1 MESWNLGVFLL
12 GKNKVAIQLK
22 MKEAVE
28 MVLKIC
34 RNDIVNIETSNYNE
48 VENVDKEGFSMK
60 IKAAVVPEV
69 GAQFEIRDNIDLHEV
84 GPTDL
89 QIHMVASGICHSD
102 EAIRK
107 GDASLGYPVIL
118 GHEGAGIVEKVGSE
132 VKNFEVGDH
141 VILSFYSDGTCD
153 NCLKGMPTKCRSY
166 AQYNLSG
173 VRADGEDHFQ
183 ENGQHIS
190 DMFNQSSFTTTTVVD
205 QRNAVKIDKSF
216 DLRKVGPLGCGYVT
230 GSGTVLNTLKP
241 KPGDTI
247 AVFGTGAV
255 GLAAMMA
262 GRISGCIKVIAVDI
276 VPERLELAKE
286 LGATHTINSKQEDAV
301 AKIKELTGG
310 YGVDWTVDTTG
321 LPAVIKNAIS
331 ALAQGGTCAAI
342 AVTPHLIELSTW
354 NDLCVD
360 DKKVVGVNMG
370 DSIPQIDIP
379 RLLEFYKLG
388 WFDFDKTEKFY
399 DFEEINQANAD
410 SVSGK
415 TIKPVL
421 IIDKDYQPEA

>member
-1 MESWNLGVFLL
+1 
-12 GKNKVAIQLK
+12 
-22 MKEAVE
+22 
-28 MVLKIC
+28 
-34 RNDIVNIETSNYNE
+34 
-48 VENVDKEGFSMK
+48 
-60 IKAAVVPEV
+60 
-69 GAQFEIRDNIDLHEV
+69 
-84 GPTDL
+84 
-89 QIHMVASGICHSD
+89 
-102 EAIRK
+102 
-107 GDASLGYPVIL
+107 
-118 GHEGAGIVEKVGSE
+118 
-132 VKNFEVGDH
+132 
-141 VILSFYSDGTCD
+141 
-153 NCLKGMPTKCRSY
+153 
-166 AQYNLSG
+166 
-173 VRADGEDHFQ
+173 
-183 ENGQHIS
+183 
-190 DMFNQSSFTTTTVVD
+190 MFNQSSFTTTTVVD
-205 QRNAVKIDKSF
+205 QRNAVKVDSKL
-216 DLRKVGPLGCGYVT
+216 DLRKLGPLGCGYVT
-230 GSGTVLNTLKP
+230 GSGTVFNTLKP

-286 LGATHTINSKQEDAV
+286 LGATHAINSKEEDPV
-301 AKIKELTGG
+301 EKNKELTGG

-321 LPAVIKNAIS
+321 LSSVIMNSVA

-360 DKKVVGVNMG
+360 DKKIVGVNMG

-379 RLLEFYKLG
+379 RLIEFYKLG

-421 IIDKDYQPEA
+421 IIDKDYRP

>member
-48 VENVDKEGFSMK
+48 VENVNKEGFSMK

-262 GRISGCIKVIAVDI
+262 GRISGCIKVIAIDI

-321 LPAVIKNAIS
+321 LPAVIKNAIA

-421 IIDKDYQPEA
+421 IIDKDYRPEA

>member
-48 VENVDKEGFSMK
+48 AENVNKEGFSMK

-421 IIDKDYQPEA
+421 IIDKDYQPKA

>member
-1 MESWNLGVFLL
+1 MESWNLGVFSL

-34 RNDIVNIETSNYNE
+34 RNDIVNIEISNYNE
-48 VENVDKEGFSMK
+48 VENVNKEGFNMK

-262 GRISGCIKVIAVDI
+262 GRISGCIKVIAIDI

-321 LPAVIKNAIS
+321 LPAVIKNAIA

-421 IIDKDYQPEA
+421 IIDKDYQPKA

>member
-1 MESWNLGVFLL
+1 
-12 GKNKVAIQLK
+12 
-22 MKEAVE
+22 

-48 VENVDKEGFSMK
+48 VENVNKEGFSMK

-421 IIDKDYQPEA
+421 IIDKDYRPKA

>member
-48 VENVDKEGFSMK
+48 VENVNKEGFSMK

-321 LPAVIKNAIS
+321 LPAVIKNAIA

-421 IIDKDYQPEA
+421 IIDKDYQPKA

>member
-1 MESWNLGVFLL
+1 ML

-48 VENVDKEGFSMK
+48 VENVNKEGFSMK

>member
-1 MESWNLGVFLL
+1 
-12 GKNKVAIQLK
+12 
-22 MKEAVE
+22 
-28 MVLKIC
+28 
-34 RNDIVNIETSNYNE
+34 
-48 VENVDKEGFSMK
+48 MK
-60 IKAAVVPEV
+60 IKAAVVEKM
-69 GAQFEIRDNIDLHEV
+69 GANFTIKDNIDLHEV

-107 GDASLGYPVIL
+107 GDADLGYPVIL
-118 GHEGAGIVEKVGSE
+118 GHEGAGIVEKVGEQVS
-132 VKNFEVGDH
+132 NFQVGDH
-141 VILSFYSDGTCD
+141 VILSFYADGICD
-153 NCLKGMPTKCRSY
+153 KCLRGIPTQCRHY
-166 AQYNLSG
+166 GDYNLSG

-205 QRNAVKIDKSF
+205 QRNAVKIDPDI

-230 GSGTVLNTLKP
+230 GSGTVFNTLQP

-262 GRISGCIKVIAVDI
+262 GRISGCTKVIAVDI
-276 VPERLELAKE
+276 VPERLQLAKE
-286 LGATHTINSKQEDAV
+286 LGATHTINSKEADAV
-301 AKIKELTGG
+301 AQIKELTNG

-321 LPAVIKNAIS
+321 VKTVITNAVQ

-342 AVTPHLIELSTW
+342 AVTPQLIQISTW

-360 DKKVVGVNMG
+360 DKKIIGVNMG
-370 DSIPQIDIP
+370 DSIPQVDIP
-379 RLLEFYKLG
+379 RLIEFYKLG
-388 WFDFDKTEKFY
+388 MFDFDKTEKFY
-399 DFEEINQANAD
+399 DFEDINQANAD
-410 SVSGK
+410 SVSGE

-421 IIDKDYQPEA
+421 IIDKDYKPNK

>member
-34 RNDIVNIETSNYNE
+34 RNDIVNIEISNYNE
-48 VENVDKEGFSMK
+48 VENVNKEGFSMK

-118 GHEGAGIVEKVGSE
+118 GHEGARIVEKVGSE

-262 GRISGCIKVIAVDI
+262 GRISGCIKVIAIDI

-321 LPAVIKNAIS
+321 LPAVIKNAI
-331 ALAQGGTCAAI
+331 ATLAQSGTCAAI

-421 IIDKDYQPEA
+421 IIDKDYRPEA